1 MSAGMTDV
9 MPGVAGSDLAYILE
23 WTAGAAMLTTAIGV
37 VGQRLLAHRS
47 IGIQVT
53 LTSVVTVITALAS
66 VTAISYRMLP
76 TSDSQVML
84 ELMGIA
90 GLAGLAV
97 ALVIS
102 RSVTRAARQLQKA
115 VREVG
120 EVGLYTPPAATLPA
134 ELEGLSRGMAEAH
147 DRLGRA
153 RAREQA
159 LEASRRELVA
169 WVSHDLRTPLAGLRA
184 MAEALEDEV
193 IVDPREVSRYHSQI
207 RAETDRLA
215 AMIDDLFQLSKIH
228 AGALRLSPRLVDLED
243 LIAEVA
249 ASTEPVARAK
259 GVRLTGAAA
268 SGMSVQIDPAEFGRA
283 VRNLVTNAIRHT
295 PPDGT
300 IQLVGAIKGGLA
312 CVSVSDECGGIPIA
326 DLPRVF
332 DVAFRGES
340 ARTPD
345 PSGGA
350 GLGLSI
356 ARGIVEAHSGEI
368 SVRNTGPG
376 CRFLITLPLAPPA
389 PSAVSRPPAVPG
401 TRTTAPGLV
410 APGRHAPV
418 PGTRAPAPEAS
429 SGRHTSVSPKTGV
442 NRH

>member
-1 MSAGMTDV
+1 MTGHLADV
-9 MPGVAGSDLAYILE
+9 MPHIAGDDLTYITE
-23 WTAGAAMLTTAIGV
+23 WVVGAAMLTTALGV
-37 VGQRLLAHRS
+37 LGQRLLARRS
-47 IGIQVT
+47 IGMQVSLVALVT
-53 LTSVVTVITALAS
+53 VVTSLAA
-66 VTAISYRMLP
+66 VGVISYRMF
-76 TSDSQVML
+76 DVGNRDVML

-97 ALVIS
+97 ALVVG
-102 RSVTRAARQLQKA
+102 RSVTRATRRLLGA
-115 VREVG
+115 VHEVG
-120 EVGLYTPPAATLPA
+120 DSGIYTPPPVMLPA
-134 ELEGLSRGMAEAH
+134 ELAGLSDGLAEVH
-147 DRLGRA
+147 DRLSRA

-184 MAEALEDEV
+184 MAEALEDQV
-193 IVDPREVSRYHSQI
+193 VTDPREVSRYHSQI
-207 RAETDRLA
+207 RLETDRLA

-228 AGALRLSPRLVDLED
+228 AGALRLSPRLAGLED

-268 SGMSVQIDPAEFGRA
+268 SGMAVLIDPAEFGRA

-295 PPDGT
+295 PPNGT
-300 IQLVGAIKGGLA
+300 IEVVGMIQGGLA
-312 CVSVSDECGGIPIA
+312 CVSVSDECGGIPPA

-356 ARGIVEAHSGEI
+356 ARGIVEAHSGKI
-368 SVRNTGPG
+368 QVRNTGPG
-376 CRFLITLPLAPPA
+376 CQFLISLPLARPA
-389 PSAVSRPPAVPG
+389 PSAVSRPAAPSAVLSG
-401 TRTTAPGLV
+401 TAASGAV
-410 APGRHAPV
+410 GRH
-418 PGTRAPAPEAS
+418 G
-429 SGRHTSVSPKTGV
+429 SVRPKTGA
-442 NRH
+442 NHH

>member
-1 MSAGMTDV
+1 MTGYLADV
-9 MPGVAGSDLAYILE
+9 MPYVASQDIAHVAE
-23 WTAGAAMLTTAIGV
+23 WVGGTAMLTTAIGV
-37 VGQRLLAHRS
+37 VGQRLLARRS
-47 IGIQVT
+47 IGSQVA
-53 LTSVVTVITALAS
+53 LVALVTVVTALAA
-66 VTAISYRMLP
+66 VGTISFLML
-76 TSDSQVML
+76 SIGDRDAML

-102 RSVTRAARQLQKA
+102 RSVTRAARRLLTA

-120 EVGLYTPPAATLPA
+120 DSGIYTPPAITLPT
-134 ELEGLSRGMAEAH
+134 ELAGLSQGLAEAH

-184 MAEALEDEV
+184 MAEALEDQV
-193 IVDPREVSRYHSQI
+193 VTDPREVSRYHSQI
-207 RAETDRLA
+207 RVETDRLA
-215 AMIDDLFQLSKIH
+215 SMIDDLFQLSKIH
-228 AGALRLSPRLVDLED
+228 AGTLRLQPRLVGLED

-249 ASTEPVARAK
+249 ASAEPVARAK
-259 GVRLTGAAA
+259 GVRLTGGAA
-268 SGMSVQIDPAEFGRA
+268 SGMAVLIDQAEFGRA

-295 PPDGT
+295 PRDGMIEIVGS
-300 IQLVGAIKGGLA
+300 IQAGRA
-312 CVSVSDECGGIPIA
+312 CVSVSDECGGIPPG

-356 ARGIVEAHSGEI
+356 ARGIVEAHSGKI

-376 CRFLITLPLAPPA
+376 CQFLISLPLARPA
-389 PSAVSRPPAVPG
+389 PSAVSRSAAPG
-401 TRTTAPGLV
+401 TMLS
-410 APGRHAPV
+410 
-418 PGTRAPAPEAS
+418 GTGAQAS
-429 SGRHTSVSPKTGV
+429 AGRHTSVRLKTGA
-442 NRH
+442 NHH

>member
-1 MSAGMTDV
+1 
-9 MPGVAGSDLAYILE
+9 MPGVPAMDLAYVTE
-23 WTAGAAMLTTAIGV
+23 WIVGAAMLTTAIGV
-37 VGQRLLAHRS
+37 VGQRLLARRS
-47 IGIQVT
+47 IGIQVA
-53 LTSVVTVITALAS
+53 LVEVITMVTALAS
-66 VTAISYRMLP
+66 VGVISVCMLNVG
-76 TSDSQVML
+76 DRNVML

-97 ALVIS
+97 AFVIS
-102 RSVTRAARQLQKA
+102 RSITRAARKLLGA
-115 VREVG
+115 VREVSEIG
-120 EVGLYTPPAATLPA
+120 IYTPPTVTLPT
-134 ELEGLSRGMAEAH
+134 ELAGLSRGLAETH

-184 MAEALEDEV
+184 MAEALEDQV
-193 IVDPREVSRYHSQI
+193 VTDPREVSRYHSQI
-207 RAETDRLA
+207 REETDRLA

-228 AGALRLSPRLVDLED
+228 AGALRLSPRLVGLED

-249 ASTEPVARAK
+249 ASAEPVARAK
-259 GVRLTGAAA
+259 GVRLAGAAA
-268 SGMSVQIDPAEFGRA
+268 SGMAVQIDPAEFGRA

-295 PPDGT
+295 PPNGT
-300 IQLVGAIKGGLA
+300 IEIVGMIKAGQA
-312 CVSVSDECGGIPIA
+312 CVSVSDQCGGIPPG

-356 ARGIVEAHSGEI
+356 ARGIVEAHSGQI
-368 SVRNTGPG
+368 SVGNTGPG
-376 CRFLITLPLAPPA
+376 CQFLISLPLARPA
-389 PSAVSRPPAVPG
+389 PPAVSRSATAGTAAV
-401 TRTTAPGLV
+401 
-410 APGRHAPV
+410 
-418 PGTRAPAPEAS
+418 
-429 SGRHTSVSPKTGV
+429 GRHTSVRPKTGA
-442 NRH
+442 NRR